1 MGRIFIP
8 GLQGIE
14 NFVMPRGN
22 TLEFVKS
29 KEEIFNY
36 LCDDMLTRT
45 IKMFKYSDYPETF
58 SPWAFEMGLQTQGFI
73 VVARCQPT
81 LNDMPEGIYALRGVG
96 FGGVLD
102 DRFLPT
108 RAVGQNPYLGVSIE
122 EEFTSDN
129 VAWVWNDSTFMG
141 LTAVNNLYAGL
152 LADAYISLR
161 LKMVLTRAP
170 AFPVA
175 SDEDEKIDAMRFLQ
189 ELDEGKLGVI
199 GRKSSLEK
207 LVGSDGFS
215 TKPNLGDGNNSIKE
229 IIEAIQYLY
238 AQWNIKLG
246 LNDNYNMKREAL
258 NSSETSANEDTLY
271 TLIEDMYETRKEA
284 IEDMNRK
291 FGTSIKVELAGEWKR
306 IFEKRKLA
314 DEAEEKSVEAMPEN
328 PKEPQEEPPANTPN
342 TEEVKKDEEIE

>member
-1 MGRIFIP
+1 MSRIYIP
-8 GLQGIE
+8 GLAGLE
-14 NFVMPRGN
+14 NFKLPMAN
-22 TLEFVKS
+22 DLLFVKS
-29 KEEIFNY
+29 KEEIFQY

-73 VVARCQPT
+73 IVYDAKPA
-81 LNDMPEGIYALRGVG
+81 DKPAGIYALRGIG
-96 FGGVLD
+96 LGGRLD

-108 RAVGQNPYLGVSIE
+108 KAVGANAYLGITIE
-122 EEFTSDN
+122 EDLTSPK
-129 VAWVWNDSTFMG
+129 VAWIWNDSTFMG
-141 LTAVNNLYAGL
+141 LTPINNLYAGI
-152 LADAYISLR
+152 LADAFVSLR

-175 SDEDEKIDAMRFLQ
+175 SSEDEKVDAQRFLN

-199 GRKSSLEK
+199 GRKDALEK
-207 LVGSDGFS
+207 LVGGEGFS

-271 TLIEDMYETRKEA
+271 TLIEDMWETRQEA
-284 IEDMNRK
+284 IRDMNEK

-306 IFEKRKLA
+306 IFEKRALQDK
-314 DEAEEKSVEAMPEN
+314 AEKKMVEDIPET
-328 PKEPQEEPPANTPN
+328 PKQEEPQEE
-342 TEEVKKDEEIE
+342 KKDETIE